1 MKSPSF
7 GVKRVCT
14 AYPEESEADR
24 LGVGYETR
32 SQTDPGSNPDSVG
45 ICQMRPLISAAGVW
59 LWLDKVWPPGTQR
72 CHYGYSFH
80 FLDGEVI
87 QAKELLSDLTC

>member
-59 LWLDKVWPPGTQR
+59 LWRVAVASRNTALPLWLQFPFSGWR
-72 CHYGYSFH
+72 
-80 FLDGEVI
+80 
-87 QAKELLSDLTC
+87 SDPSKGVAF